1 MKYIKQLLSILIFS
15 LAGELLH
22 LLLPMPIPASV
33 YGLILL
39 FLALC
44 TKLVRLDQIESVSQ
58 FLIDIMPILFVAP
71 AVNLLDSWTLIA
83 PDLAPICII
92 VVLSTLVTFFISGAL
107 TQWLLRKHPIQLEGG
122 EEDV

>member
-1 MKYIKQLLSILIFS
+1 MKYIKQLLIILIFS
-15 LAGELLH
+15 LAGELLQ
-22 LLLPMPIPASV
+22 LLLPIPIHASV

-71 AVNLLDSWTLIA
+71 AVNLLDSWALIA

-122 EEDV
+122 EEEV

>member
-1 MKYIKQLLSILIFS
+1 MKYIKQLLIILTFS

-92 VVLSTLVTFFISGAL
+92 VVLSTLVTFFVSGAL

>member
-1 MKYIKQLLSILIFS
+1 MKYIKQLLIILIFS

-58 FLIDIMPILFVAP
+58 FLIDGSLQVRPGFPRPFFVCWI
-71 AVNLLDSWTLIA
+71 S
-83 PDLAPICII
+83 
-92 VVLSTLVTFFISGAL
+92 FFS
-107 TQWLLRKHPIQLEGG
+107 RM
-122 EEDV
+122 

>member
-1 MKYIKQLLSILIFS
+1 MKYIKQLLIILIFS

-44 TKLVRLDQIESVSQ
+44 TKLVRLDQIESDSQ
-58 FLIDIMPILFVAP
+58 VLIDIMPILFVAP
-71 AVNLLDSWTLIA
+71 AVNLLDSWALIA

>member
-1 MKYIKQLLSILIFS
+1 MKYIKQLLIILIFS

-44 TKLVRLDQIESVSQ
+44 TKLERLDQIESVSQ